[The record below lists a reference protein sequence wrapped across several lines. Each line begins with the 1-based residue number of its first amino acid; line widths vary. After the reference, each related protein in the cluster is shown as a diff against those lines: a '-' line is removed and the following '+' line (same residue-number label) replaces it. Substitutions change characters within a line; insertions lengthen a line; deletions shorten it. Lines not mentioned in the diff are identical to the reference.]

1 MIKKTLLL
9 LLTGLL
15 TISCNDREV
24 EFNDLGYSR
33 N

>member
-15 TISCNDREV
+15 FSCNNREV
-24 EFNDLGYSR
+24 EFNDLEYSR